1 VRAQGHCSVF
11 RFTLIKKGGR
21 KKRELF
27 IEIEEKKGGRRRYWN
42 GGGIDLVRERMG
54 KINENQSKGEGKRG
68 EMAIIR
74 IWI

>member
-1 VRAQGHCSVF
+1 
-11 RFTLIKKGGR
+11 LR
-21 KKRELF
+21 KR
-27 IEIEEKKGGRRRYWN
+27 RRRYWN

>member
-27 IEIEEKKGGRRRYWN
+27 IEIEEKKEEVLEWRRY
-42 GGGIDLVRERMG
+42 
-54 KINENQSKGEGKRG
+54 
-68 EMAIIR
+68 
-74 IWI
+74 